1 MQVTIEQGEE
11 EKVWKYYDFGPRKVK
26 CPLICLPSASG
37 GSECYFKQ
45 VYGLGSQGYRVIAV
59 RSPLGSS
66 IPPFHAPSF
75 YLPPPPLLQVEYPDY
90 WTHESWCEG
99 FTKFI
104 DHLNLDKVSFLLAQ
118 VSNWEPPPTRSLSP
132 SRSTSSGLPWVAI
145 WHRYSR
151 STRACGSSPSFSAT
165 PLLTRETLP
174 RTRLSLDCI
183 APPLPTSHPIHRI
196 RTFTEDPLLAF
207 SFLP

>member
-1 MQVTIEQGEE
+1 MEVLRLWPEEGEVPADLPPKCEWRIRVLLQAGVWTGQPGLQGHRC
-11 EKVWKYYDFGPRKVK
+11 K
-26 CPLICLPSASG
+26 I
-37 GSECYFKQ
+37 
-45 VYGLGSQGYRVIAV
+45 
-59 RSPLGSS
+59 SS
-66 IPPFHAPSF
+66 WIFNPPIPPS
-75 YLPPPPLLQVEYPDY
+75 LILSPPTPLLQVEYPDY

-183 APPLPTSHPIHRI
+183 APPPHLSPHPPHQD
-196 RTFTEDPLLAF
+196 FY
-207 SFLP
+207 